1 MALFSTVRY
10 TLCETYIDFSSLLI
24 PESKFSTTWRRKA
37 ILRGKDNSGL
47 LYFGIDEI
55 SLSHLL
61 ETETCLK
68 VNLIRQSHII
78 NPQDAENSFLLL
90 L

>member
-10 TLCETYIDFSSLLI
+10 TLCGTYIDFSSLVI
-24 PESKFSTTWRRKA
+24 PESLFSTTRRREA
-37 ILRGKDNSGL
+37 ILWGKGNNGL
-47 LYFGIDEI
+47 LYFRIDEI
-55 SLSHLL
+55 SLSHLP

-68 VNLIRQSHII
+68 LIKQSHII
-78 NPQDAENSFLLL
+78 IPQAAENGFLLL